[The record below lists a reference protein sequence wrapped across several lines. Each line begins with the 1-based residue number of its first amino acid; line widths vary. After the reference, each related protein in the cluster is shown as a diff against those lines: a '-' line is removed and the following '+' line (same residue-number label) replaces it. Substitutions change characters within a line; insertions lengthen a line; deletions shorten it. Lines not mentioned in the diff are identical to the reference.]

1 MDALEARCTHAAHSA
16 AAMATLAHISD
27 HLSHVE
33 SELAPN
39 HIKGLKHRTDALAAA
54 AELQVRCFTI
64 ASSTAIHLESFV
76 FTILGHSRLGHPL
89 AGPP

>member
-1 MDALEARCTHAAHSA
+1 
-16 AAMATLAHISD
+16 MASLAHISD

-76 FTILGHSRLGHPL
+76 FTIQVRCFTIVSSTAEQLESFVFTILGQ
-89 AGPP
+89 